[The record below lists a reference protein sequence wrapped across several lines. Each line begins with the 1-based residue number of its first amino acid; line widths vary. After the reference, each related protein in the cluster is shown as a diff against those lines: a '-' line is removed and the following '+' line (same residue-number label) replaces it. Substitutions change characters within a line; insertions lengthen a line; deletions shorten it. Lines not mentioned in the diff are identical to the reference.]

1 MRLKYK
7 VNLLSLG
14 VLLVVAT
21 AITTAGVL
29 TIQGLTYSLNRK
41 LMSTEVSHIVGRIR
55 SAHTVLVESGVD
67 DVESYVLRAQDDL
80 LAEFRDYRYGET
92 GQLLILG
99 EPGSRQVHPELMST
113 AAIDFALHEEILG
126 KNKGV
131 SECRHQGRK
140 RLFFFETFPEW
151 HWVIVLSVQTSELLA
166 ERNAFLRQVIVIL
179 ATGLI
184 IGCLAFFWFTDNLV
198 GPIQQLS
205 EAALAISRGGWD
217 LALPQARSRDEVGD
231 LSRAFGEM
239 SRRLATACGE
249 LETKARELQ
258 KINEKLHR
266 EITEHMQTGQQL
278 HKLNQELE
286 RRVIERTGQLQ
297 DANREL
303 EAFSYSVSHDLRAP
317 LRSIDGFSQAL
328 LEDYG
333 HQLDGEGREFLQRV
347 RRASQRMAQL
357 IDDLLKLSRVTR
369 GEMVREPVDLSRLAC
384 SVVEEL
390 RQEDP
395 GRRVEVAIQPGV
407 RAEGDGRLLRVV
419 LENLFG
425 NAWKF
430 TSRCEQGRIEFG
442 TAGHAALDPGQ
453 AGRTVYFVR
462 DNGAGFD
469 PAYAGKLFGVF
480 QRLHPATEFPGT
492 GIGLATV
499 QRIIHRHRGR
509 IWAEGAVNEG
519 ATFYFTL
526 PRAKG

>member
-21 AITTAGVL
+21 AITAAGVL
-29 TIQGLTYSLNRK
+29 TIQGLTYRLNHK
-41 LMSTEVSHIVGRIR
+41 LMSTEVSHVVDRIR
-55 SAHTVLVESGVD
+55 SAHGVLRESGVA
-67 DVESYVLRAQDDL
+67 DVESYVRRAQGDL
-80 LAEFRDYRYGET
+80 LAEFRDYRFGET

-99 EPGSRQVHPELMST
+99 EPGSRQLHPELSAT
-113 AAIDFALHEEILG
+113 AAVDFGLHEEMLG
-126 KNKGV
+126 RENG
-131 SECRHQGRK
+131 SSQCRHQGRQ
-140 RLFFFETFPEW
+140 RFFFYEAFPEW
-151 HWVIVLSVQTSELLA
+151 RWVVVLSVQTSELLA
-166 ERNAFLRQVIVIL
+166 ERNAFLRQVMVIL
-179 ATGLI
+179 AIGLL
-184 IGCLAFFWFTDNLV
+184 IGCLAFIWFTGNLV

-217 LALPQARSRDEVGD
+217 LALPQTRARDEVGD

-239 SRRLATACGE
+239 SQRLALAYGE

-258 KINEKLHR
+258 KSNEKLHR

-278 HKLNQELE
+278 YKLNQELE
-286 RRVIERTGQLQ
+286 QRVIERTGQLQ
-297 DANREL
+297 AANREL
-303 EAFSYSVSHDLRAP
+303 EAFTYSVSHDLRAP

-333 HQLDGEGREFLQRV
+333 ERLDGQGREFLQRV

-357 IDDLLKLSRVTR
+357 IDDLLKLSRITR
-369 GEMVREPVDLSRLAC
+369 GELVREPVDLSQLVG

-390 RQEDP
+390 RQAEP
-395 GRRVEVAIQPGV
+395 GRRVEVVIQGGV
-407 RAEGDGRLLRVV
+407 RAEGDARLLRVA

-430 TSRCEQGRIEFG
+430 TSRREQARIEFG
-442 TAGHAALDPGQ
+442 TAGSVGLGRGQ
-453 AGRTVYFVR
+453 ADRTVFFVR

-469 PAYAGKLFGVF
+469 PAYAAKLFGVF
-480 QRLHPATEFPGT
+480 QRLHLPAEFPGT

-509 IWAEGAVNEG
+509 IWAEGAVDEG
-519 ATFYFTL
+519 ATFLFTL
-526 PRAKG
+526 